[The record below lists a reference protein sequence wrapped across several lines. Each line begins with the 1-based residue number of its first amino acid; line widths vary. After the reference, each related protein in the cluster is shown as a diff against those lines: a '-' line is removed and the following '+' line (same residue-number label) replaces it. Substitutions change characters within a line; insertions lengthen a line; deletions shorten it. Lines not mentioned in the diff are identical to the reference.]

1 MPAKSQ
7 RIDFRLQQ
15 SGRIFENKKQTNK
28 QTKCSRFLT
37 NRQEAQLE
45 TGFFLC
51 RAVNDGQVTTWN
63 GLTSISS
70 SLRALMAA
78 VLIKSMRM
86 CTTRA
91 KWRRCYRL
99 ELDQSNKVASQWIF
113 LLVPYFKKKKSLL
126 SLCPTSWLEQFNCN
140 KLPGFRARISSNWHR
155 FPSTNPSIRFPL
167 FSRVGLFE
175 IKSALN

>member
-51 RAVNDGQVTTWN
+51 RAVNDGQVTT
-63 GLTSISS
+63 
-70 SLRALMAA
+70 
-78 VLIKSMRM
+78 
-86 CTTRA
+86 
-91 KWRRCYRL
+91 
-99 ELDQSNKVASQWIF
+99 
-113 LLVPYFKKKKSLL
+113 
-126 SLCPTSWLEQFNCN
+126 
-140 KLPGFRARISSNWHR
+140 
-155 FPSTNPSIRFPL
+155 
-167 FSRVGLFE
+167 
-175 IKSALN
+175 